1 MTVRNSE
8 EHTQNKGNQKDQP
21 QLERYFSSFIKIET
35 KIWTKSTWKQKNK
48 KCQCTIYSTY
58 LQTRPLSK
66 FCMCML
72 SLVSDVSPC
81 KAQLILNCVLL

>member
-35 KIWTKSTWKQKNK
+35 KI
-48 KCQCTIYSTY
+48 
-58 LQTRPLSK
+58 
-66 FCMCML
+66 
-72 SLVSDVSPC
+72 
-81 KAQLILNCVLL
+81 